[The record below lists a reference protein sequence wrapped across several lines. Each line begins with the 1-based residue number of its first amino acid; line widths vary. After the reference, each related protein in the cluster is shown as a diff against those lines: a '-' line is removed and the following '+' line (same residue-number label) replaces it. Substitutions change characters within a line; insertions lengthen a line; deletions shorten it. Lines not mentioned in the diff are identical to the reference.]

1 MTAPAGLQ
9 LPNWLDAAALSHPM
23 KRALSF
29 ANNHWT
35 YADLHRSTSLAAAIL
50 ADARGQEA
58 GRIGILSAN
67 RPGFVF
73 AVHAATR
80 IAAPIVPL
88 NWRQT
93 SEEIA
98 WQLRNSTVR
107 VLVVDDERVDLAS
120 RACAGLP
127 ITIVAMKDLERA
139 SVLPKSLNGE
149 EPRIDLGQE
158 AAVIYTS
165 GTSGRPKGARISYG
179 NLWFSAIGSALH
191 LGHRS
196 DDVWLA
202 AMPLFHVGGL
212 SILFRA
218 VIGALPVVLQKRFD
232 PESMIS
238 AIAEG
243 ATLVSV
249 VPFMLQR
256 MLEVHGDARW
266 PASLRRVLVG
276 GSSTPPS
283 LIEECLRLGIP
294 VAPTYG
300 LTEATSQATTLLPEE
315 AVSKPF
321 SSGLPLPLTEVRII
335 ASSGAASPG
344 ESGSIEIRGPTLF
357 AGYLGDED
365 RSAGITADG
374 WFQTGDVGYMD
385 DEGFLYVVDRR
396 DDLIISGGE
405 NVYPAEIERV
415 LRGHPSVVDAGVIG
429 VKDGDWG
436 SRPVAAVVWRGDP
449 ETAAA
454 NLLRHCEER
463 LAGYKIPDHILLL
476 PELPRSTSGKLLRR
490 ELRAQIASI
499 EEMSATGN

>member
-1 MTAPAGLQ
+1 MTAIVGLQ
-9 LPNWLDAAALSHPM
+9 LPNWLDTAALSHP
-23 KRALSF
+23 KKIALSF
-29 ANNHWT
+29 ADSHRT
-35 YADLHRSTSLAAAIL
+35 YGDLRRSACAAAAIL
-50 ADARGQEA
+50 AEARGEA
-58 GRIGILSAN
+58 TGRIGILSAN

-80 IAAPIVPL
+80 IAAPVVPL

-98 WQLRNSTVR
+98 WQLRDAAVK
-107 VLVVDDERVDLAS
+107 VLVVDEERVDMAATAS
-120 RACAGLP
+120 KGLR
-127 ITIVAMKDLERA
+127 ITIVAMKDLERP
-139 SVLPKSLNGE
+139 SVLPKSLNVA
-149 EPRIDLGQE
+149 PPIDLGRE

-165 GTSGRPKGARISYG
+165 GTGGRPKGARISHG

-218 VIGALPVVLQKRFD
+218 VIGVLPLVLQERFD
-232 PESMIS
+232 PEKMMS
-238 AIAEG
+238 AIADG

-256 MLEVHGDARW
+256 LLELHGDARW
-266 PASLRRVLVG
+266 PASVRRVLVG

-315 AVSKPF
+315 AASKPF
-321 SSGLPLPLTEVRII
+321 SCGQPLPLTEVRII
-335 ASSGAASPG
+335 VPNGVAAPG
-344 ESGSIEIRGPTLF
+344 ECGSIEIRGPTLF
-357 AGYLGDED
+357 AGYLGAED
-365 RSAGITADG
+365 RPSGMTADS

-385 DEGFLYVVDRR
+385 DDGYLYVVDRR

-415 LRGHPSVVDAGVIG
+415 LHSHPAVVDAGVIG
-429 VKDGDWG
+429 VANGDWG
-436 SRPVAAVVWRGDP
+436 SRPVAAVVWRGDSD
-449 ETAAA
+449 TAVGD
-454 NLLRHCEER
+454 LLRHCEER
-463 LAGYKIPDHILLL
+463 LARYKIPDRIVLL
-476 PELPRSTSGKLLRR
+476 PELPRTPSGKLLRR
-490 ELRAQIASI
+490 ELREQIAAI
-499 EEMSATGN
+499 EEKSATGN